1 MFNQIQIIGN
11 CGKDPE
17 IRALPSGDLVANFS
31 VATSEKW
38 KDKSGELKTKT
49 EWHNITAFGKLAEI
63 CEKYIKSGKML
74 FIQGSL
80 VTQKYT
86 DKNGVEKTSTHV
98 KADTIRLLGGEKTDT
113 NKPTQTHT
121 KPSTTGSGFDD
132 MEDQIPF

>member
-38 KDKSGELKTKT
+38 KDKSGDLKTKT

-86 DKNGVEKTSTHV
+86 DKNGIEKTSHHI
-98 KADTIRLLGGEKTDT
+98 KADTIRMLGGEKDSAKHPQNPKTP
-113 NKPTQTHT
+113 KPHF
-121 KPSTTGSGFDD
+121 P
-132 MEDQIPF
+132 

>member
-86 DKNGVEKTSTHV
+86 DKNGIEKTSHHI
-98 KADTIRLLGGEKTDT
+98 KADTIRMLGGEKDSAKHPQS
-113 NKPTQTHT
+113 NQ
-121 KPSTTGSGFDD
+121 KPSATRSGFDD
-132 MEDQIPF
+132 MDSDVPF